1 MSNVYSS
8 SAFAV
13 LSVMDVVSAN
23 SNPQWIGSSVF
34 VQKKPEAD
42 FGNLT
47 ILSYSEGSPY
57 NLVEEDF
64 NIQARFDA
72 NVVPTITTRL
82 ADLGDSDVTISN
94 SNISVNSYRADGTLI
109 T

>member
-8 SAFAV
+8 SEYDV
-13 LSVMDVVSAN
+13 LSVMDVKSAN
-23 SNPQWIGSSVF
+23 SNPQWIGSTVF
-34 VQKKPEAD
+34 VQQKPEAD
-42 FGNLT
+42 YGNLT
-47 ILSYSEGSPY
+47 ILSYSKDSPY
-57 NLVEEDF
+57 NVVEEDF
-64 NIQARFDA
+64 NVQARFEA

-82 ADLGDSDVTISN
+82 GDSGDSAVTVAN

>member
-8 SAFAV
+8 SDYAV

-23 SNPQWIGSSVF
+23 SNPQWIGSTVF
-34 VQKKPEAD
+34 VQQKPEAD
-42 FGNLT
+42 YGNLA
-47 ILSYSEGSPY
+47 ILSYSKGSPY
-57 NLVEEDF
+57 NVVEEDF
-64 NIQARFDA
+64 NVQARFEA
-72 NVVPTITTRL
+72 NVVPTINTRL
-82 ADLGDSDVTISN
+82 ADSGDSAVTIGN